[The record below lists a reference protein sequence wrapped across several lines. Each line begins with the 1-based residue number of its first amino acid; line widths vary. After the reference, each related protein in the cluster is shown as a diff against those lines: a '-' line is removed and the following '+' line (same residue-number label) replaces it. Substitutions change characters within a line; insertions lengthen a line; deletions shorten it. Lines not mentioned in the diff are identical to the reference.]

1 MLHGHGDDG
10 YVYPF
15 PISHNF
21 SSNVWDEG
29 MNPRLK
35 KVLQRAMGKIEK
47 YPDPAAEDLSILAG
61 RHHGLKTENCLFT
74 NGATEAF
81 YLVAQLFAGESA
93 TIFNPTFSEY
103 EDSCRMFMKD
113 FIFLPRNSFVTTKFE
128 TPLAFVCNPNN
139 PDGFTDSL
147 AVLEKVIRRH
157 PATTFVVDEAY
168 VDFSKEAE
176 SCVELLNRYTNL
188 LIVKSLT
195 KLFCIPGLRIGYVLG
210 DPDMIQR
217 LKSVK
222 MPWSVN
228 SLAIEAGRYIFKH
241 NMELKPDMIPAW
253 QRSRELQTRLK
264 SLDGFQ
270 LKPSK
275 TTFFLLKT
283 EVGKAAALKEYLVHE
298 HHLLVRDATNFRGLE
313 GEWIRIASQS
323 ADANNKLV
331 KGLALWTRN

>member
-10 YVYPF
+10 YLYPF

-21 SSNVWDEG
+21 SSNVWEKG
-29 MNPRLK
+29 MDPRLK

-61 RHHGLKTENCLFT
+61 RHHKLKAENCLFT

-81 YLVAQLFAGESA
+81 YLVAQMFMGQSV
-93 TIFNPTFSEY
+93 TIFTPTFAEY
-103 EDSCRMFMKD
+103 EDACRMFMAD
-113 FIFLPRNSFVTTKFE
+113 FIFQPRNSFVTTKFE

-147 AVLEKVIRRH
+147 AVLEKVIQKY

-168 VDFSKEAE
+168 VDFSEEAE
-176 SCVELLNRYTNL
+176 SCVKLLSRYNNL
-188 LIVKSLT
+188 VIVKSLT
-195 KLFCIPGLRIGYVLG
+195 KLFCIPGLRIGYILG
-210 DPDMIQR
+210 DPETIQR

-241 NMELKPDMIPAW
+241 HRELKPDMVPALL
-253 QRSRELQTRLK
+253 RSRELQTRLK

-283 EVGKAAALKEYLVHE
+283 EVGKATALKEYLLRE
-298 HHLLVRDATNFRGLE
+298 HQLLVRDATNFRGLE

-323 ADANNKLV
+323 TDANNKLV
-331 KGLALWTRN
+331 KGIALWTRN